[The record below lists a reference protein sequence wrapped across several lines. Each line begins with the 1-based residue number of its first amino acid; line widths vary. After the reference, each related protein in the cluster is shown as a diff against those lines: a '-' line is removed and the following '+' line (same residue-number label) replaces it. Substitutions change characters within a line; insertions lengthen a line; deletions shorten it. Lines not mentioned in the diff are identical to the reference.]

1 MKIKT
6 ILTIF
11 FLFILYMY
19 VANVTLIPENIIV
32 LRNENLKF
40 NSMPGISFKE
50 TMKTFSLD
58 NETKM
63 DSSLEINL
71 FENINL
77 RNVNLTTLEEIEI
90 VPVGKIVGLKLYTN
104 GVLVVGMTE
113 IEDESNNLVKPYE
126 KTDIKEGDMII
137 EINGE
142 EIDDIQDLKNTV
154 NKTSG
159 KQSEIKLLREGKSIV
174 VSNIKPVKSFNNEY
188 KLGLWVKDAATGVG
202 TMTYYEPET
211 KKFALLGHGI
221 TDADTNSLI
230 YIDSGELV
238 TSKVVSVKKGESGN
252 PGEIRGTILK
262 QKTIGNVDKNSSFGV
277 FGVLNDL
284 TSLNIDTSKR
294 YKIALRNEIQEGK
307 AKILCST
314 DDTNKVD
321 EYEIEIEKIYKE
333 NDSNNK
339 SMLLRITDEKLI
351 EKTGGII
358 RGLSGAPIIQNNK
371 FIGAITNVLVSNP
384 EIGYG
389 IFADLMIKEMN
400 K

>member
-63 DSSLEINL
+63 ESSLEINL

>member
-50 TMKTFSLD
+50 TMKSFSLD

>member
-63 DSSLEINL
+63 ESSLEINL

-77 RNVNLTTLEEIEI
+77 RNVNLTTLEEIEV

>member
-58 NETKM
+58 SETKM

>member
-77 RNVNLTTLEEIEI
+77 RNVNLTTLEEIEV

>member
-77 RNVNLTTLEEIEI
+77 RNVNLTTLEEIEV

-262 QKTIGNVDKNSSFGV
+262 QKTIGNVEKNSSFGV

>member
-32 LRNENLKF
+32 LKNENLKF

>member
-389 IFADLMIKEMN
+389 IFADLMIKEIN

>member
-126 KTDIKEGDMII
+126 KTDIEEGDMII

>member
-1 MKIKT
+1 
-6 ILTIF
+6 
-11 FLFILYMY
+11 
-19 VANVTLIPENIIV
+19 
-32 LRNENLKF
+32 
-40 NSMPGISFKE
+40 
-50 TMKTFSLD
+50 
-58 NETKM
+58 
-63 DSSLEINL
+63 
-71 FENINL
+71 
-77 RNVNLTTLEEIEI
+77 
-90 VPVGKIVGLKLYTN
+90 
-104 GVLVVGMTE
+104 
-113 IEDESNNLVKPYE
+113 
-126 KTDIKEGDMII
+126 
-137 EINGE
+137 
-142 EIDDIQDLKNTV
+142 
-154 NKTSG
+154 
-159 KQSEIKLLREGKSIV
+159 
-174 VSNIKPVKSFNNEY
+174 
-188 KLGLWVKDAATGVG
+188 
-202 TMTYYEPET
+202 MTYYEPET

-221 TDADTNSLI
+221 TDADTDSLI

-262 QKTIGNVDKNSSFGV
+262 QKTIGNVEKNSSFGV

>member
-321 EYEIEIEKIYKE
+321 EYEIEIENIYKE

>member
-1 MKIKT
+1 
-6 ILTIF
+6 
-11 FLFILYMY
+11 
-19 VANVTLIPENIIV
+19 
-32 LRNENLKF
+32 
-40 NSMPGISFKE
+40 
-50 TMKTFSLD
+50 MKTFSLD

>member
-19 VANVTLIPENIIV
+19 VVNVTLIPKNIIV

-63 DSSLEINL
+63 ESSLEINL

-104 GVLVVGMTE
+104 GVLLVGMTE

-262 QKTIGNVDKNSSFGV
+262 QKTIGNVEKNSSFGV

>member
-19 VANVTLIPENIIV
+19 VANVSLIPENIIV

>member
-63 DSSLEINL
+63 ESSLEINL

-77 RNVNLTTLEEIEI
+77 RNVNLTTLEEIEV

-202 TMTYYEPET
+202 TMTYYEPDT

-221 TDADTNSLI
+221 TDADTDSLI

>member
-50 TMKTFSLD
+50 SMKTFSLD

-63 DSSLEINL
+63 ESSLEINL

-77 RNVNLTTLEEIEI
+77 RNVNLTTLEEIEV

>member
-63 DSSLEINL
+63 ESSLEINL

-262 QKTIGNVDKNSSFGV
+262 QKTIGNVEKNSSFGV

>member
-50 TMKTFSLD
+50 SMKTFSLD

-63 DSSLEINL
+63 ESSLEINL

-77 RNVNLTTLEEIEI
+77 RNVNLTTLEEIEV

-262 QKTIGNVDKNSSFGV
+262 QKTIGNVEKNSSFGV